1 MKSNLNATNRQY
13 KMTKLISTLKAS
25 LITVFLLPGT
35 MFAALPVIA
44 AGTVA
49 TLALVVATGT
59 LFLVVIR
66 DSTGN
71 YELAGRMWKYD
82 REITTKYGGVKIDQK
97 WVAEQPNIGANW
109 KFRYTCKSDQFT
121 EQPNVRTDEFTIAEM
136 GSSGD
141 VPLEVRNSSCDRWV
155 GDDVD
160 GQLYQWINKTQFHF
174 RTKVSY
180 KISPWYTPDSKTVK
194 AVLVNWTP
202 ELQRCD
208 EESRYRFTTASF
220 SGDVP
225 SNGEGQI
232 VVQSRWLN
240 NGTVQL
246 SSGPDAGVAFKQ

>member
-1 MKSNLNATNRQY
+1 MKFNLNTTNCQN
-13 KMTKLISTLKAS
+13 KITKLISMLKVL
-25 LITVFLLPGT
+25 LIAVLFLPGT

-49 TLALVVATGT
+49 IIALAVASGT

-82 REITTKYGGVKIDQK
+82 RKTTTKYSGLRIDVN
-97 WVAEQPNIGANW
+97 WVAEQPNVGANW
-109 KFRYTCKSDQFT
+109 KCRYTNKCDQYI
-121 EQPNVRTDEFTIAEM
+121 EQYVRTDEFTIAEM

-141 VPLEVRNSSCDRWV
+141 VQLEVRDSSCDRWV
-155 GDDVD
+155 GDVVD
-160 GQLYQWINKTQFHF
+160 GQLYQWINKTQFHY

-225 SNGEGQI
+225 SNGEGEI
-232 VVQSRWLN
+232 VVKSRWLN

-246 SSGPDAGVAFKQ
+246 SSGPGAGVAFKQ

>member
-1 MKSNLNATNRQY
+1 MKFNSTTKNCQN
-13 KMTKLISTLKAS
+13 KITKLISILKVS
-25 LITVFLLPGT
+25 LITVLFLPGT
-35 MFAALPVIA
+35 MFAALPLLA
-44 AGTVA
+44 AGTVVYI
-49 TLALVVATGT
+49 TLAIATGT
-59 LFLVVIR
+59 LFFLVIR
-66 DSTGN
+66 DTTGN

-82 REITTKYGGVKIDQK
+82 RKTTTKYSGLRIDVN
-97 WVAEQPNIGANW
+97 WVAEQPNVGANW
-109 KFRYTCKSDQFT
+109 KFRYTNKCDQFS
-121 EQPNVRTDEFTIAEM
+121 EQYVHTNEFTIAEM

-141 VPLEVRNSSCDRWV
+141 VPLEVRDSSCDRWV
-155 GDDVD
+155 GDVVD
-160 GQLYQWINKTQFHF
+160 GQLYQWINKTQFHY

-225 SNGEGQI
+225 SNGEGEI
-232 VVQSRWLN
+232 VVKSRWLN

-246 SSGPDAGVAFKQ
+246 SSGPGAGVAFKQ

>member
-1 MKSNLNATNRQY
+1 
-13 KMTKLISTLKAS
+13 MTKLISILKVS
-25 LITVFLLPGT
+25 LITAFLLPGT
-35 MFAALPVIA
+35 MFAALPLIT

-49 TLALVVATGT
+49 ILALVVATGT

-82 REITTKYGGVKIDQK
+82 RKFTTKYGGVKIDQN

-121 EQPNVRTDEFTIAEM
+121 EQPNVRTNEFTIAEM

-155 GDDVD
+155 GDAVE
-160 GQLYQWINKTQFHF
+160 GQLYQWINQTQFHL
-174 RTKVSY
+174 RTKVAY
-180 KISPWYTPDSKTVK
+180 KISPWYTPDSKK
-194 AVLVNWTP
+194 INAVLVNWTP

-225 SNGEGQI
+225 SNGEGEI

-240 NGTVQL
+240 NSTIQL
-246 SSGPDAGVAFKQ
+246 SSGPGAGIAFKQ